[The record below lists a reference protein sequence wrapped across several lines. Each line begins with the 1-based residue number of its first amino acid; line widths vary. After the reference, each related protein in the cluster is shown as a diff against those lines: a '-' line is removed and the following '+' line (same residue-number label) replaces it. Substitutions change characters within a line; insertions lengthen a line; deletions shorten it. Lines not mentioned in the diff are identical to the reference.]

1 MDDDDTEKM
10 VAQQKMIADIYLRK
24 ILAMIPSFRFVC
36 RQRLPLSEPY
46 DNTVTTNKTRIEVLD
61 RKTSE
66 DETVGR
72 RAASLRTIV

>member
-1 MDDDDTEKM
+1 LDDDGTEK
-10 VAQQKMIADIYLRK
+10 VVVQHKTTADIYLRK

-36 RQRLPLSEPY
+36 RQRLPLPEPD
-46 DNTVTTNKTRIEVLD
+46 DNTATNKTRIEVLD

-66 DETVGR
+66 DEAFGR

>member
-1 MDDDDTEKM
+1 MDDDDTEKV

-24 ILAMIPSFRFVC
+24 ILAMRPSFRFVC
-36 RQRLPLSEPY
+36 RQRLPLSEPW
-46 DNTVTTNKTRIEVLD
+46 DITATNKTRNDVLD

-66 DETVGR
+66 DEAVGR